1 LTWKQGELYD
11 GRLNKY
17 RDCIRQL
24 LKEYAE
30 YASSSD
36 EIEAQVIADIEGDHY
51 QLLYMR
57 WQNKRRVFGPVMH
70 FDIKDDKIWIQWN
83 GTEEE
88 VGERLVEMGIPKHD
102 IVVGFHPP
110 YRTHLRSKRQ
120 AS

>member
-1 LTWKQGELYD
+1 LYD